1 MSYKKINIVVFLT
14 LIQFS
19 VMANV
24 KNPLILLSIDGFSNT
39 YLEKYQP
46 PNLLSLAKNGVRAQA
61 LTPVYPSKTFPNHL
75 SIVTGVYP
83 AKHGI
88 VHNRFYRP
96 DLNKSYY
103 LGAGKDDSS
112 WLTAQPI
119 WTVAEL
125 QGLRTAV
132 YFWPESEAT
141 ISETLPTYYYP
152 YQHNTPN
159 ITRVN
164 QLINWLKLPSEE
176 RPQLLI
182 SYFSTVD
189 SAGHEHG
196 PNSKQVALA
205 VKEVDQLIGLLVSRI
220 NNEINQDVN
229 IVIVSDHGMVP
240 LTKSP
245 IKIASLL
252 EEDDKLTVVNGQTQL
267 LIYSDSDALIK
278 NAHSQLSA
286 NNGLDK
292 KFKVYRK
299 KHFPQSWHLTGD
311 SPAIPDLI
319 VEAIQPFY
327 FTSSKRRTVAS
338 HGFDPLNDKELAAIF
353 IAAGPDF
360 IAPQTINAFENIHIY
375 PLLAKLLGIKP
386 NSQIDGNIK
395 VLESIINTNNH

>member
-1 MSYKKINIVVFLT
+1 
-14 LIQFS
+14 
-19 VMANV
+19 MANV

-267 LIYSDSDALIK
+267 LIYSDSDAVIK
-278 NAHSQLSA
+278 NAHSQLLA
-286 NNGLDK
+286 NKELDK

-299 KHFPQSWHLTGD
+299 NHFPQSWHLAGD
-311 SPAIPDLI
+311 LPAIPDLM

-327 FTSSKRRTVAS
+327 FTSSNRRSVAS

-353 IAAGPDF
+353 IASGPDF
-360 IAPQTINAFENIHIY
+360 IAPQTIEAFENIHI
-375 PLLAKLLGIKP
+375 
-386 NSQIDGNIK
+386 
-395 VLESIINTNNH
+395 